1 MNKDNEKNIVNKED
15 LSSIDSLSENDIF
28 LTDEEEENEMLFLL
42 SDMEF
47 ISLYEKYLINMIN
60 KIIEDKY
67 EIKPLFIEKKYS
79 FDEIINEFGEIHK
92 TFLIKEKKRL
102 NKSEEIE
109 NKNNSLILLSNKSS
123 NINNLSENIKIEYN
137 ETSFSSLKLKD
148 NKKKLNEEINLS
160 SFINSEDKFEI
171 YIKILLTEIVKC
183 FECDNSSYK
192 LLYNIN
198 FKNEENIFDIK
209 QKEIEIDFLI
219 NNIDNNHFTKPINCL
234 KNNILLMQFR
244 GK

>member
-1 MNKDNEKNIVNKED
+1 M
-15 LSSIDSLSENDIF
+15 
-28 LTDEEEENEMLFLL
+28 
-42 SDMEF
+42 
-47 ISLYEKYLINMIN
+47 
-60 KIIEDKY
+60 
-67 EIKPLFIEKKYS
+67 
-79 FDEIINEFGEIHK
+79 
-92 TFLIKEKKRL
+92 IKEKKRL

-160 SFINSEDKFEI
+160 SFIKSEDKFEI

-192 LLYNIN
+192 LLYNLI
-198 FKNEENIFDIK
+198 FKMKKI
-209 QKEIEIDFLI
+209 FLI
-219 NNIDNNHFTKPINCL
+219 
-234 KNNILLMQFR
+234 
-244 GK
+244 